1 MVLMDGRWPPF
12 PQEPDKCPDH
22 LASVNANR
30 QMNLQGKHGTA
41 IVFTDTIGSGE
52 IAQITN
58 LLNQPFAEGADV
70 RIMPDCHVGAG
81 CVIGFTAKLTDKVVP
96 NLIGVDIGCGVAAWN
111 LGNRAKVGEGFDKLD
126 KVIRQRVPYGRNVR
140 EEPLERTTLKGI
152 YETLDNPLPFE
163 RFIDAVHEICT
174 RLDLD
179 ESRVLASIGSL
190 GGGNHFIEVD
200 ASREGEL
207 WLVIHSGS
215 RNFGMAVAKHHQ
227 SVAEQSLL
235 MISKDEYAAR
245 VEHIRRT
252 KKGKGIAVAI
262 QRLNK
267 EASRKGK
274 ATGLEFLE
282 GKEREA
288 YFRDMKIAQIL
299 AQLSR
304 RAMAYEILKH
314 RYGMEFFA
322 PIESVHNYIDFEDNI
337 MRKGAIPARAG
348 QEVVIP
354 LNMADGLIYGIGKGA
369 SDWNCSAPHGAGRKF
384 SRSQAKKTIPLEAFQ
399 KLMRQSQVW
408 TTCVGKDTLDE
419 APQAYKKADEIIS
432 KLPETVEII
441 DHLKP
446 VYNFKA
452 SE

>member
-1 MVLMDGRWPPF
+1 MEL
-12 PQEPDKCPDH
+12 K
-22 LASVNANR
+22 
-30 QMNLQGKHGTA
+30 GKYGTA
-41 IVFTDTIGSGE
+41 TVFTDTIGEGE

-58 LLNQPFAEGADV
+58 LLNQPFVEGSNV

-111 LGNRAKVGEGFDKLD
+111 LGLRGSVGEKFDRLD
-126 KVIRQRVPYGRNVR
+126 RVIRKHVPFGRNVR
-140 EEPLERTTLKGI
+140 EAPVDDHVLRHLFSTLGAEI
-152 YETLDNPLPFE
+152 SYEMFLSEFE
-163 RFIDAVHEICT
+163 RICKS
-174 RLDLD
+174 LASDH
-179 ESRVLASIGSL
+179 SRVMASIGSL

-200 ASREGEL
+200 HSREDEL

-227 SVAEQSLL
+227 AVAEESLL
-235 MISKDEYAAR
+235 LIDRDEFLSR
-245 VEHIRRT
+245 IEVIRKT
-252 KKGKGIAVAI
+252 KKGKGIEVAI
-262 QRLNK
+262 KKLKK

-274 ATGLEFLE
+274 ATGLEYLE
-282 GKEREA
+282 GAEMEA

-304 RAMAYEILKH
+304 RVMAYEILKH
-314 RYGMEFFA
+314 HYGMDFFA
-322 PIESVHNYIDFEDNI
+322 PVESVHNYIDFEDNI

-348 QEVVIP
+348 QELVIP

-369 SDWNCSAPHGAGRKF
+369 ADWNCSAPHGAGRKF
-384 SRSQAKKTIPLEAFQ
+384 SRSQANQTIPLEAFQ
-399 KLMRQSQVW
+399 KLMQKAQVW
-408 TTCVGKDTLDE
+408 TTCVGKATLDE

-432 KLPETVEII
+432 KLPETVEIV

>member
-1 MVLMDGRWPPF
+1 MEL
-12 PQEPDKCPDH
+12 K
-22 LASVNANR
+22 
-30 QMNLQGKHGTA
+30 GKFSTA
-41 IVFTDTIGSGE
+41 TIFTDTIGEAE
-52 IAQITN
+52 IAQIMN
-58 LLNQPFAEGADV
+58 LLNQPFAEGAHV

-111 LGNRAKVGEGFDKLD
+111 LGNRANVGEKFDKLD
-126 KVIRQRVPYGRNVR
+126 KVIRRHVPYGRSVR
-140 EEPLERTTLKGI
+140 EEPVNSATLKAI
-152 YETLDNPLPFE
+152 FQTLGNDLSFE
-163 RFIDAVHEICT
+163 QFMAELSRIC
-174 RLDLD
+174 RELRLD

-200 ASREGEL
+200 LSHEGDL

-215 RNFGMAVAKHHQ
+215 RNFGLAVAKHHQ

-235 MISKDEYAAR
+235 MISKEEYDAR
-245 VEHIRRT
+245 VDHIRQT
-252 KKGKGIAVAI
+252 KKGKGIAAAI
-262 QRLNK
+262 QKLNK
-267 EASRKGK
+267 EARRKGK

-282 GKEREA
+282 GEDREA

-304 RAMAYEILKH
+304 RVMAFEILRH
-314 RYGMEFFA
+314 RYGMDFFA
-322 PIESVHNYIDFEDNI
+322 PVESVHNYIDFEDNVI
-337 MRKGAIPARAG
+337 RKGAIPARTG

-369 SDWNCSAPHGAGRKF
+369 ANWNCSAPHGAGRKF
-384 SRSQAKKTIPLEAFQ
+384 SRSQAKRTISLEGFQ
-399 KLMRQSQVW
+399 KLMQQAQVW

-432 KLPETVEII
+432 RLPETVEII